1 MQVYVPAS
9 PSAASAPEVE
19 FLKRGRLSD
28 ADAAA
33 IAAVMRAACLPPQV
47 PRLYRSQWESR
58 TV

>member
-33 IAAVMRAACLPPQV
+33 IAAVLRAACLPPQV
-47 PRLYRSQWESR
+47 PRLQPLCMGA
-58 TV
+58 